1 MTDILQPSTTEAA
14 YAWSLPVSGQ
24 SRNEIDEGCW
34 ETALADLLDQALTVD
49 AFIDAARQT
58 FGESC
63 TVVPPGEGVSM
74 QQVIPPQR
82 IVITG
87 MVNDMVIEACCY

>member
-1 MTDILQPSTTEAA
+1 M
-14 YAWSLPVSGQ
+14 
-24 SRNEIDEGCW
+24 
-34 ETALADLLDQALTVD
+34 TVD

-58 FGESC
+58 FGENC

-87 MVNDMVIEACCY
+87 MVKDMVIEACCY

>member
-14 YAWSLPVSGQ
+14 YAWSFPVSGK
-24 SRNEIDEGCW
+24 RGTEIDGGCW

-58 FGESC
+58 FGENC

-74 QQVIPPQR
+74 QQVIPPER

-87 MVNDMVIEACCY
+87 MVKDMVIEACCY